1 MNLAYYIAQSKNIKD
16 SNYILGEKKKLGT
29 PQWYYVTKILESFKR
44 HGFYYK
50 STTAKI
56 LDNIYRKNCAMAKG
70 EIPFEKTKNVL
81 PIIARQETLLL
92 AYKRV
97 KRNRGAM
104 AKGER
109 PRPDA
114 NTLETYNG
122 KHIMRNRN
130 SLNIG
135 RGISL
140 TGGALPC

>member
-1 MNLAYYIAQSKNIKD
+1 
-16 SNYILGEKKKLGT
+16 
-29 PQWYYVTKILESFKR
+29 
-44 HGFYYK
+44 
-50 STTAKI
+50 
-56 LDNIYRKNCAMAKG
+56 MAKG

-109 PRPDA
+109 LRPDA

-135 RGISL
+135 RGISP